1 MAEENPPSAITP
13 EMRERH
19 AYHKRMC
26 AARKAPKSSSETRL
40 ALFIAE
46 RGITEAELKPF
57 YRTRRKGGKPRFDYH
72 AFAYKYD
79 IDLDWLW
86 EGDLRGLQRTEQKRP
101 GPRTV
106 SSRIARAQK
115 RELQESLSMVP
126 AENLHEVLALARRLA
141 AKWEA
146 KFAEE

>member
-1 MAEENPPSAITP
+1 MTEEIHLSAITP

-26 AARKAPKSSSETRL
+26 AARKAPKSSGETRL

-57 YRTRRKGGKPRFDYH
+57 YRTCRKGAKPRFDYR
-72 AFAYKYD
+72 AFADKYD

-86 EGDLRGLQRTEQKRP
+86 EGSLEGLRRTAQKRP

-106 SSRIARAQK
+106 SSRVARAQRRK
-115 RELQESLSMVP
+115 LQELLLMAP
-126 AENLHEVLALARRLA
+126 AENLHEV
-141 AKWEA
+141 
-146 KFAEE
+146 